1 MGAYAVPSN
10 QPFIAKG
17 ELKTKRKPGR
27 LEECTKFF
35 EGTKICLDNTTGKFV
50 VIRGEEVVGV
60 FKEEDEEDVE

>member
-27 LEECTKFF
+27 LEEMTA
-35 EGTKICLDNTTGKFV
+35 LLANTHIEKNEKGEFV
-50 VIRGEEVVGV
+50 LMRGDKLVGV
-60 FKEEDEEDVE
+60 FKDEEEENAE